1 MSRPLADA
9 RATRARAPARGD
21 AIRARR
27 ATRDRSTTTRLS
39 SAKSTTTTTTTTTTT
54 RVDDARDARASHD
67 RARSIAETARAPE
80 PSRRASMTVETRR
93 ANALRRTLPDVPEP
107 AVEGAARASVAIE
120 RTLGPAWEAYAP
132 KSVRETVA
140 AQAAAERAN
149 GYALYA
155 GDGGAEA
162 ELGIYAAAAF
172 YLIAKPGVV
181 PWAFDQTVASALGR
195 ALEKKFD
202 AASVRRGRRLG
213 AGSFGT
219 VFEAEDLKSGRRV
232 VVKQSNAV
240 EGASELQNAEAYI
253 NRRVARAPLV
263 AAGCAKFLG
272 TYYEVEGARS
282 PCLVWAYEEG
292 DATLEDFLDDRGFP
306 NALED
311 ALGIRARDGD
321 DEAKRVNRCAKKIMR
336 DLLGTV
342 AALHDIGIVHRDL
355 KPSNLVL
362 MGKRFKLIDFG
373 AACDLRSG
381 ENYDPEQGL
390 LDPKYSPPEQFIMS
404 EKTPAPPPL
413 VAGVLAPLL
422 WTIAQPQLFDS
433 YSAGL
438 ILLQLG
444 VPQLRGKNVMAPN
457 GAFQRRLEDAGYD
470 LRKWRADVER
480 ALAWDFSALDVNGG
494 VAWDLAC
501 RLVTK
506 RNVVRRGR
514 LDCGAALAHPF
525 LLA

>member
-1 MSRPLADA
+1 MRALSRATSRATAFEASNASRVGVSVA
-9 RATRARAPARGD
+9 RARG
-21 AIRARR
+21 
-27 ATRDRSTTTRLS
+27 
-39 SAKSTTTTTTTTTTT
+39 
-54 RVDDARDARASHD
+54 
-67 RARSIAETARAPE
+67 ETARVASASAGSGGARLGAAAATAGE
-80 PSRRASMTVETRR
+80 KRALER
-93 ANALRRTLPDVPEP
+93 LFPDVPEP
-107 AVEGAARASVAIE
+107 IVDGAADAVKVVKK
-120 RTLGPAWEAYAP
+120 TLGPAYGEYVP
-132 KSVRETVA
+132 VEVRRTIE
-140 AQAAAERAN
+140 AQARAERAS

-155 GDGGAEA
+155 GPEGGAEV
-162 ELGIYAAAAF
+162 ELGIYVALAF
-172 YLIAKPGVV
+172 YLIARPGVV
-181 PWAFDQTVASALGR
+181 PWAFDQTVANAVGR
-195 ALEKKFD
+195 ALERKFD

-219 VFEAEDLKSGRRV
+219 VFEAEDSKSGRTV

-282 PCLVWAYEEG
+282 PCLVWAREEG
-292 DATLEDFLDDRGFP
+292 DATLEDFLEDRGFP
-306 NALED
+306 DALED

-321 DEAKRVNRCAKKIMR
+321 DEAKRANRCAKKIMR

-470 LRKWRADVER
+470 LRKWRADVES
-480 ALAWDFSALDVNGG
+480 ALNWDFSALDVNGG
-494 VAWDLAC
+494 IAWDLAC

-506 RNVVRRGR
+506 RNILRRGR
-514 LDCGAALAHPF
+514 LDVGAALAHPF

>member
-1 MSRPLADA
+1 
-9 RATRARAPARGD
+9 
-21 AIRARR
+21 
-27 ATRDRSTTTRLS
+27 
-39 SAKSTTTTTTTTTTT
+39 
-54 RVDDARDARASHD
+54 
-67 RARSIAETARAPE
+67 
-80 PSRRASMTVETRR
+80 
-93 ANALRRTLPDVPEP
+93 
-107 AVEGAARASVAIE
+107 
-120 RTLGPAWEAYAP
+120 
-132 KSVRETVA
+132 VRETVA
-140 AQAAAERAN
+140 AQARAERAS

-155 GDGGAEA
+155 GDLGPEA
-162 ELGIYAAAAF
+162 ELAIYAAAAF

-181 PWAFDQTVASALGR
+181 PWAFDQTVANAVGR
-195 ALEKKFD
+195 ALERRFD

-219 VFEAEDLKSGRRV
+219 VFEAEDSKSGRTV

-282 PCLVWAYEEG
+282 PCLVWAREEG
-292 DATLEDFLDDRGFP
+292 DATLEDFLEDRGFP
-306 NALED
+306 DALED

-321 DEAKRVNRCAKKIMR
+321 DEAKRANRCAKKIMR

-404 EKTPAPPPL
+404 EKTPAPPPARRRRPRPASVDHRAAATVRL
-413 VAGVLAPLL
+413 VLRG
-422 WTIAQPQLFDS
+422 FDS
-433 YSAGL
+433 PSARRSAASREERHGSERRL
-438 ILLQLG
+438 SKASRRRRLRFTQVARRRRVGSQLG
-444 VPQLRGKNVMAPN
+444 LFRPRR
-457 GAFQRRLEDAGYD
+457 QRRHRVG
-470 LRKWRADVER
+470 
-480 ALAWDFSALDVNGG
+480 FSLQARHQ
-494 VAWDLAC
+494 A
-501 RLVTK
+501 
-506 RNVVRRGR
+506 
-514 LDCGAALAHPF
+514 
-525 LLA
+525 

>member
-1 MSRPLADA
+1 MPSERADA
-9 RATRARAPARGD
+9 RTFRRVARAPRVARG
-21 AIRARR
+21 ARR
-27 ATRDRSTTTRLS
+27 AARRRATSTRLS
-39 SAKSTTTTTTTTTTT
+39 ATTETTTTTTTTATTETTT
-54 RVDDARDARASHD
+54 RRGEHA
-67 RARSIAETARAPE
+67 IATTARADAA
-80 PSRRASMTVETRR
+80 SRLATTTTTETRR
-93 ANALRRTLPDVPEP
+93 ARELRRALPDAP
-107 AVEGAARASVAIE
+107 APVVDASARASIAIE
-120 RTLGPAWEAYAP
+120 RTLGPAWARYAP
-132 KSVRETVA
+132 ARVRETVA
-140 AQAAAERAN
+140 AQARAERAS

-155 GDGGAEA
+155 GDGGPEA
-162 ELGIYAAAAF
+162 ELAIYAAAAF

-181 PWAFDQTVASALGR
+181 PWAFDQTVANAVGR
-195 ALEKKFD
+195 ALERRFD

-219 VFEAEDLKSGRRV
+219 VFEAEDSKSGRTV

-282 PCLVWAYEEG
+282 PCLVWAREEG
-292 DATLEDFLDDRGFP
+292 DATLEDFLEDRGFP
-306 NALED
+306 DALED

-321 DEAKRVNRCAKKIMR
+321 DEAKRANRCAKKIMR

-470 LRKWRADVER
+470 LRKWRADVES
-480 ALAWDFSALDVNGG
+480 ALNWDFSALDVNGG
-494 VAWDLAC
+494 IAWDLAC

-506 RNVVRRGR
+506 RNILRRGR
-514 LDCGAALAHPF
+514 LDVGAALAHPF

>member
-1 MSRPLADA
+1 MPSERADA
-9 RATRARAPARGD
+9 RTFRRVVPSPRVARG
-21 AIRARR
+21 ARR
-27 ATRDRSTTTRLS
+27 AARRRATSTRLS
-39 SAKSTTTTTTTTTTT
+39 ATTETTTTTTTTTETTETTT
-54 RVDDARDARASHD
+54 RRNDNE
-67 RARSIAETARAPE
+67 IATTARADAA
-80 PSRRASMTVETRR
+80 SRLATTTTTETRR
-93 ANALRRTLPDVPEP
+93 ARELRRALPDAP
-107 AVEGAARASVAIE
+107 APVVDASARASIAIE
-120 RTLGPAWEAYAP
+120 RTLGPAWERYAP
-132 KSVRETVA
+132 ARVRETVA
-140 AQAAAERAN
+140 AQARAERAS

-155 GDGGAEA
+155 GDLGPEA
-162 ELGIYAAAAF
+162 ELAIYAAAAF

-181 PWAFDQTVASALGR
+181 PWAFDQTVANAVGR
-195 ALEKKFD
+195 ALERRFD

-219 VFEAEDLKSGRRV
+219 VFEAEDSKSGRTV

-282 PCLVWAYEEG
+282 PCLVWAREEG
-292 DATLEDFLDDRGFP
+292 DATLEDFLEDRGFP
-306 NALED
+306 DALED

-321 DEAKRVNRCAKKIMR
+321 DEAKRANRCAKKIMR

-470 LRKWRADVER
+470 LRKWRADVES
-480 ALAWDFSALDVNGG
+480 ALNWDFSALDVNGG
-494 VAWDLAC
+494 IAWDLAC

-506 RNVVRRGR
+506 RNILRRGR
-514 LDCGAALAHPF
+514 LDVGAALAHPF

>member
-1 MSRPLADA
+1 M
-9 RATRARAPARGD
+9 
-21 AIRARR
+21 
-27 ATRDRSTTTRLS
+27 
-39 SAKSTTTTTTTTTTT
+39 
-54 RVDDARDARASHD
+54 
-67 RARSIAETARAPE
+67 
-80 PSRRASMTVETRR
+80 
-93 ANALRRTLPDVPEP
+93 
-107 AVEGAARASVAIE
+107 
-120 RTLGPAWEAYAP
+120 
-132 KSVRETVA
+132 A
-140 AQAAAERAN
+140 AQARAERAS

-155 GDGGAEA
+155 GDGGPEA
-162 ELGIYAAAAF
+162 ELAIYAAAAF

-181 PWAFDQTVASALGR
+181 PWAFDQTVANAVGR
-195 ALEKKFD
+195 ALERKFD

-219 VFEAEDLKSGRRV
+219 VFEAEDLKSGRTV

-282 PCLVWAYEEG
+282 PCLVWAREEG
-292 DATLEDFLDDRGFP
+292 DATLEDFLEDRGFP
-306 NALED
+306 DALED

-321 DEAKRVNRCAKKIMR
+321 DEAKRANRCAKKIMR

-413 VAGVLAPLL
+413 VAGVLAPASVDHRAAATVRLVL
-422 WTIAQPQLFDS
+422 RGFDS
-433 YSAGL
+433 PSARRPAASREERHGSE
-438 ILLQLG
+438 
-444 VPQLRGKNVMAPN
+444 
-457 GAFQRRLEDAGYD
+457 RRLSEASRRRR
-470 LRKWRADVER
+470 LRFTQVARRRRVARSPGTFPPSTSTAASRGTWRAGSSP
-480 ALAWDFSALDVNGG
+480 SATSL
-494 VAWDLAC
+494 
-501 RLVTK
+501 
-506 RNVVRRGR
+506 RRGR
-514 LDCGAALAHPF
+514 LDVRRRARAPVPARLARLARPPCDSRNSHDSTTTTTTATSPRASRVASCDEHNAGAARARDHRRQGRPRRRQKRRVG
-525 LLA
+525 